1 MGDLFGYLKG
11 FKIDSQKF
19 KDERRKEDLERD
31 KKLARLLR
39 KNRSKIK

>member
-1 MGDLFGYLKG
+1 VGDLFEYLKG